1 MNKFYHKKFTIIEL
15 FIAIAII
22 ALLAA
27 ILLPSLF
34 QARVKAHMA
43 NDISNLRQ
51 VYQAFIYYAEE
62 NNGYLPYI
70 QSISNADDN
79 NISKTIWLLLPYM
92 NYNTKVFSQFVEE
105 MDGRAIYESLSTAP
119 ETTPIPNFAYSP
131 IYQISDDINDTGI
144 LRFNDPTMP
153 NVPIVATFY
162 DGYEGHVLFLLR

>member
-70 QSISNADDN
+70 QSISRVCPYTS
-79 NISKTIWLLLPYM
+79 ISL
-92 NYNTKVFSQFVEE
+92 
-105 MDGRAIYESLSTAP
+105 
-119 ETTPIPNFAYSP
+119 
-131 IYQISDDINDTGI
+131 INRKICYI
-144 LRFNDPTMP
+144 LMC
-153 NVPIVATFY
+153 
-162 DGYEGHVLFLLR
+162 